1 MSLWKWEE
9 IQELLWKKSVIAMVT
24 EILPLDINYINY
36 QFVNDLSTEFLKCVD
51 TMFRSLENKGF
62 HNR

>member
-1 MSLWKWEE
+1 MSMWKWEE

-24 EILPLDINYINY
+24 EILQLDINYINY

-51 TMFRSLENKGF
+51 TMFKSLENKGF
-62 HNR
+62 YNR